1 MNSFGEENNETLENW
16 TFVGP
21 PGGGQQ
27 VTGLAPHL
35 GLALKVSYGL
45 VCGLGLVIN
54 LLLLA
59 AIIGELGSVMN
70 EVSFCILLSVGVSR
84 KLLKKTFLNH

>member
-1 MNSFGEENNETLENW
+1 MNLFGEDNNNETLVNW
-16 TFVGP
+16 TLVGP
-21 PGGGQQ
+21 PGDGQQ

-70 EVSFCILLSVGVSR
+70 EVYFCILLSV
-84 KLLKKTFLNH
+84 FPENF